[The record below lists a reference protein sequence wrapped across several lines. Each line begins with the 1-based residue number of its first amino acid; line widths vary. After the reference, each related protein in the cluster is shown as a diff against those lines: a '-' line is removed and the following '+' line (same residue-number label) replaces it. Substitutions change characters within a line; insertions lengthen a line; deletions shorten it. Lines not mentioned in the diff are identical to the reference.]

1 MEEYHQFFQGIQW
14 ETREVPTFRFLDL
27 EQGSELSAANIQ
39 CAKKWSCSFLNTP
52 RFPSMAL
59 AVHCGDRKTNQ
70 QTSKHSLEHSIFLAT
85 SPWHGAGWVKEQQL
99 GKGPGIRL
107 GPFLMRPLADP
118 PMLALCGCHPC
129 PQPQSPEVQGLLK
142 QGRHIH

>member
-27 EQGSELSAANIQ
+27 DQRSELSAANIQ
-39 CAKKWSCSFLNTP
+39 CAKKWSYCSLNTA
-52 RFPSMAL
+52 RLPSTAP
-59 AVHCGDRKTNQ
+59 AVHCGDGKTNQ
-70 QTSKHSLEHSIFLAT
+70 QTSKHSPEHSIFPTT
-85 SPWHGAGWVKEQQL
+85 SPWHRAGWVQEQQL

-107 GPFLMRPLADP
+107 GSFLMRPLAEP
-118 PMLALCGCHPC
+118 PMLALCGGHPC

-142 QGRHIH
+142 QGRHMH